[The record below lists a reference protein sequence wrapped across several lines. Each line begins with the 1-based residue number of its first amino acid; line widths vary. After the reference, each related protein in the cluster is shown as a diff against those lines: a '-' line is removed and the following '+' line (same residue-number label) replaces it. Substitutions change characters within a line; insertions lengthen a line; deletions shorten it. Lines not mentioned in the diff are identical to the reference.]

1 MKMNKYLNKSLSKRF
16 IVLMGSFLLFFLI
29 GAATLLIILHEMNKD
44 FINERNEL
52 NKKEKIALEIN
63 SQFNQALF
71 DGRGYL
77 AFGNKSM
84 KDNAL
89 SKEPKIRNLMNQFE
103 KIASTDEDQYYFNT
117 LEEFSNYYFSDRLPE
132 IIHEFKAGNDSK
144 DTSIANNQVTEKV
157 VSFQKSIDDYSQHL
171 DMGLEN
177 HFQKLM
183 KMQTYMQIVFILFII
198 IIFFILLRIMLIMF
212 HQIGQPLSQ
221 LAGAAN
227 QIASE
232 NETPVILDTKRED
245 EIGVLSKSFQKM
257 AEIVQKKEQDLM
269 AQNEELIAQQEELQA
284 QQLELEDALQLR
296 KENEEKL
303 KIRNS
308 LVNGISNSLNK
319 KEVLESIVVNFCK
332 ILSADKG
339 IIAVIADD
347 SHASLGITESGVNQ
361 FISQLKN
368 GLFEKLVR
376 TKEPFAIKREVEAS
390 EKGYH
395 EGTMYCYDLYLPV
408 FSSDDEIIAVMVFTR
423 FGSTFLS
430 SQMEEFKALSKSIGI
445 SLDKIFLF
453 QHSEEERK
461 RNQDILN
468 TLQEGVQLIDVNGT
482 TLQTN
487 DHLCKIFGCVEHSLI
502 GMTWGEWTSY
512 TQSLVKNDNYID
524 NLKRMIAGTEMLD
537 DEDNTFIFKLKN
549 QQRVIKIYSRGI
561 FHGLEKLGTILVY
574 RDITKE
580 FEVDQIKSEFVS
592 TVSHELRTPLSSIL
606 GFTELMLT
614 RNLNQDR
621 QNKYL
626 TTIFNETKRLTAL
639 INDFLDVQRME
650 AGKQTY
656 EKKYIE
662 LLPILRKIIEAQQVN
677 TNQHEIILETRLNRP
692 VILGDKIKVEQ
703 VFLNLINN
711 AVKYSPD
718 GGTILVKVFQV
729 EKELKVQVIDQGLG
743 IPEDS
748 LEKLFTKFYRVDN
761 TDRRRIG
768 GTGLGLAIVQ
778 EIMKA
783 HNGKVTVQSQ
793 FGNGSTFSV
802 IFPAIKGN
810 ENFINKDNGKVSG
823 DSFQILL
830 IEDDPSL
837 VELISQELK
846 ENGYQITWFKNGKT
860 AIQYLQMEVPDAIV
874 LDILL
879 EDSEIDGWGIM
890 EELKQND
897 RLKEIPIII
906 SSALDEREKGLSFGA
921 MNYLVKPYK
930 PSDLSK
936 TIMQTLLKKG
946 HNGQILIP
954 DQIRI

>member
-1 MKMNKYLNKSLSKRF
+1 MKMNNYLNKSLSNRF
-16 IVLMGSFLLFFLI
+16 IVLMGSFLIFFLI
-29 GAATLLIILHEMNKD
+29 VAVTLLIILHQMNKN
-44 FINERNEL
+44 FNNERNEL

-63 SQFNQALF
+63 DHFNQALF

-77 AFGNKSM
+77 AFGNTSM
-84 KDNAL
+84 KENAL
-89 SKEPKIRNLMNQFE
+89 SKEPKIRSLMNQFE
-103 KIASTDEDQYYFNT
+103 KVASTDEDQYYLIT
-117 LEEFSNYYFSDRLPE
+117 LDEFCNYYFSDRLPG
-132 IIHEFKAGNDSK
+132 IIHEFEAGNDNK
-144 DTSIANNQVTEKV
+144 ATNIANNQVTEKV
-157 VSFQKSIDDYSQHL
+157 VAFQKSINSYLRHL
-171 DMGLEN
+171 DDGLEN
-177 HFQKLM
+177 HYQKLM
-183 KMQTYMQIVFILFII
+183 KMETNIQIVFILFII
-198 IIFFILLRIMLIMF
+198 IIFLILLRIMLIMF
-212 HQIGQPLSQ
+212 HQIGQPLSK
-221 LAGAAN
+221 LAGTAN
-227 QIASE
+227 QIASGK
-232 NETPVILDTKRED
+232 ETPIFLDTKRED

-257 AEIVQKKEQDLM
+257 AEMVQKKEQDLM

-303 KIRNS
+303 RIRNS
-308 LVNGISNSLNK
+308 LVNGVSNSLNK
-319 KEVLESIVVNFCK
+319 KEVLESIVENFCK

-339 IIAVIADD
+339 IIAVIADE
-347 SHASLGITESGVNQ
+347 SHASLGITESGVIQ
-361 FISQLKN
+361 FMSQLKN
-368 GLFEKLVR
+368 GLFEKLVT
-376 TKEPFAIKREVEAS
+376 TKEPFSIRREVENS

-395 EGTMYCYDLYLPV
+395 EGTIYCYDLYLPV
-408 FSSDDEIIAVMVFTR
+408 FSSNDDIIAVMVFTR

-430 SQMEEFKALSKSIGI
+430 SQMEEFKALSKSIGF
-445 SLDKIFLF
+445 SLDKIFLY

-468 TLQEGVQLIDVNGT
+468 TLQEGVQLIDGYGT

-487 DHLCKIFGCVEHSLI
+487 DHLCKIFGCVDHSLI
-502 GMTWGEWTSY
+502 GMTWGEWTDY
-512 TQSLVKNDNYID
+512 TQNLINDENYI
-524 NLKRMIAGTEMLD
+524 NHLKRMIERTEMLD
-537 DEDNTFIFKLKN
+537 DEDNAFIFKMNN

-561 FHGLEKLGTILVY
+561 FHGTEKLGTILVY

-580 FEVDQIKSEFVS
+580 FEVDQMKSEFVS

-614 RNLNQDR
+614 RDLNPDK

-662 LLPILRKIIEAQQVN
+662 LLPILSKIIDAQQVN
-677 TNQHEIILETRLNRP
+677 TNQHEIVLETAINSP
-692 VILGDKIKVEQ
+692 VILGDKFKVEQ

-718 GGTILVKVFQV
+718 GGTIVVKIFQV
-729 EKELKVQVIDQGLG
+729 ENELKVDVIDQGLG

-748 LEKLFTKFYRVDN
+748 LDKLFTKFYRVDN

-802 IFPAIKGN
+802 IFPAVRGN
-810 ENFINKDNGKVSG
+810 ENFINKDKGKVSG
-823 DSFQILL
+823 DSYQILL

-846 ENGYQITWFKNGKT
+846 ENGFQIIWFKNGSA
-860 AIQYLQMEVPDAIV
+860 AIQYLKMEVPDAIV

-879 EDSEIDGWGIM
+879 EDSEMDGWGIM
-890 EELKQND
+890 EELKRND

-906 SSALDEREKGLSFGA
+906 SSALDEREKGLSIGA

-946 HNGQILIP
+946 HKGQILIP
-954 DQIRI
+954 DQN